1 MSPACDRCGK
11 VTVVFLELRSVW
23 LCGSCEHMFTET
35 SNRSSNNPS
44 SMSIAGYDRP
54 KLSIFVSY
62 GHDPYQL
69 VAMTLKEQLQ
79 ARGHY
84 VWVDTEQLAAGCDW
98 ESDISEGLQ
107 RAKEAKEHGRVL
119 LLMTPHAVRRNG
131 GYCLNEVA
139 RAVQLG
145 LSIFP
150 VLVMDCEQ
158 PQSIA
163 NLPFFDLRDCIP
175 RHHLDG
181 GGAAVSSSGL
191 KGYGVVG
198 VSSTTDVWELDLES
212 ALASP
217 RFLDKMN
224 RIVAMLEL
232 CDSMLSY
239 HAPLVG
245 GVANWGKCHDPA
257 AATTRG
263 GTHAPATFAD
273 KASLNVEQSRYFLS
287 YGDMCATLGR
297 ALYRDLVARGFH
309 VHPQSQYPRKSVMA
323 EHEEDDRLEALHWTH
338 QLNSG
343 KLVLFITPGSVG
355 RPHGVCLNEISLAMT
370 IGLNFV
376 PLMIR
381 QCEIPLSICRIQW
394 LDMTDVSSFHTTPW
408 TLHDARY
415 STRREQLIA
424 ALNGRV
430 GLDQEGQQARL
441 FSLLS
446 PFSFQ
451 SQISTATQGYC
462 GRAWVLHEFDEWVTS
477 PPSNARRVFLLT
489 GVIGSGKTALAA
501 HIIQNR
507 PEVVAFHLASHEG
520 EQTQNGRRCVLNLVY
535 QLTTQLPAYANVLKS
550 QKEPL
555 EETVFVGNLAD
566 LVQELLIAPL
576 ERIATPPST
585 MVILIDGI
593 ECFPCADDN
602 LVAILTASL
611 NRWPAWMR
619 FVFTSREDPRVL
631 SLLQA
636 YMLPPIAL
644 DLACAQSKR
653 DVRQYL
659 DTALGSHF
667 DISPPMPPHVID
679 LLVDRTQGLFL
690 YARHLVDSIS
700 SGQWNLDNLD
710 NVPTTMGGFLHQN
723 FATQFP
729 VVDKYKVDVR
739 PVLEVVCA
747 AHEPLTLDALSAIMH
762 FDVYQ
767 AQKLQSDFGSLFH
780 AGEGGVILPFHLSLL
795 DWLQDPR
802 SAGDY
807 FVDVCTG
814 HERIGMWCYEEYTR
828 SVIDF
833 SKLEF
838 ELESSQLKSST
849 QRMQMYIVRHAT
861 DHLEKSNSIKVDTFT
876 ASTFFFQDET
886 FVLATRLLQV
896 RQIGLQ
902 SFYHGEIAR
911 NVAEDK
917 LRARQVVGAFLIR
930 YSGAQRSYCVSFVAD
945 ASVMEPV
952 FQHNLIYHLPSGSYS
967 IVPPHEVREGT
978 AIFSDLVSFVE
989 SFLRQGILKEP
1000 IRHTGRLN
1008 RGISQHLM

>member
-1 MSPACDRCGK
+1 
-11 VTVVFLELRSVW
+11 
-23 LCGSCEHMFTET
+23 
-35 SNRSSNNPS
+35 
-44 SMSIAGYDRP
+44 
-54 KLSIFVSY
+54 
-62 GHDPYQL
+62 
-69 VAMTLKEQLQ
+69 
-79 ARGHY
+79 
-84 VWVDTEQLAAGCDW
+84 
-98 ESDISEGLQ
+98 
-107 RAKEAKEHGRVL
+107 
-119 LLMTPHAVRRNG
+119 MTPHAVRRNG

-257 AATTRG
+257 TTRG
-263 GTHAPATFAD
+263 GTHTPATFAD
-273 KASLNVEQSRYFLS
+273 KASLHVEQSRYFLS

-408 TLHDARY
+408 TLHHARY

-441 FSLLS
+441 
-446 PFSFQ
+446 
-451 SQISTATQGYC
+451 
-462 GRAWVLHEFDEWVTS
+462 FDEWVTS

-535 QLTTQLPAYANVLKS
+535 QLTTQLPAYANVLKYVASTYTSLYMYVYMWRS

-555 EETVFVGNLAD
+555 EEVVFVRNLAD
-566 LVQELLIAPL
+566 LVQELLVAPL

-585 MVILIDGI
+585 M
-593 ECFPCADDN
+593 CFPCADDN
-602 LVAILTASL
+602 LVAILTASM

-636 YMLPPIAL
+636 YMAPPIAL

-653 DVRQYL
+653 DVREYL

-667 DISPPMPPHVID
+667 DKSPPMPPHVID
-679 LLVDRTQGLFL
+679 LLVDRTQ
-690 YARHLVDSIS
+690 
-700 SGQWNLDNLD
+700 
-710 NVPTTMGGFLHQN
+710 
-723 FATQFP
+723 
-729 VVDKYKVDVR
+729 
-739 PVLEVVCA
+739 
-747 AHEPLTLDALSAIMH
+747 
-762 FDVYQ
+762 

-780 AGEGGVILPFHLSLL
+780 AGEDGVILPFHLSLL

-807 FVDVCTG
+807 FVDV
-814 HERIGMWCYEEYTR
+814 WYTIC
-828 SVIDF
+828 SP
-833 SKLEF
+833 
-838 ELESSQLKSST
+838 
-849 QRMQMYIVRHAT
+849 
-861 DHLEKSNSIKVDTFT
+861 
-876 ASTFFFQDET
+876 
-886 FVLATRLLQV
+886 
-896 RQIGLQ
+896 
-902 SFYHGEIAR
+902 
-911 NVAEDK
+911 
-917 LRARQVVGAFLIR
+917 VG
-930 YSGAQRSYCVSFVAD
+930 
-945 ASVMEPV
+945 
-952 FQHNLIYHLPSGSYS
+952 
-967 IVPPHEVREGT
+967 T
-978 AIFSDLVSFVE
+978 
-989 SFLRQGILKEP
+989 
-1000 IRHTGRLN
+1000 
-1008 RGISQHLM
+1008 

>member
-44 SMSIAGYDRP
+44 SISSS
-54 KLSIFVSY
+54 L
-62 GHDPYQL
+62 
-69 VAMTLKEQLQ
+69 
-79 ARGHY
+79 
-84 VWVDTEQLAAGCDW
+84 GCDW

-441 FSLLS
+441 F
-446 PFSFQ
+446 
-451 SQISTATQGYC
+451 
-462 GRAWVLHEFDEWVTS
+462 RFDEWVTS

-535 QLTTQLPAYANVLKS
+535 QLTTQLPAYANVLKYVVSTYTSLYMYVYMWRS

-585 MVILIDGI
+585 M
-593 ECFPCADDN
+593 CFPCADDN

-679 LLVDRTQGLFL
+679 LLVDRTQVGLFL

-729 VVDKYKVDVR
+729 VVDKYK
-739 PVLEVVCA
+739 
-747 AHEPLTLDALSAIMH
+747 
-762 FDVYQ
+762 
-767 AQKLQSDFGSLFH
+767 
-780 AGEGGVILPFHLSLL
+780 
-795 DWLQDPR
+795 
-802 SAGDY
+802 
-807 FVDVCTG
+807 
-814 HERIGMWCYEEYTR
+814 
-828 SVIDF
+828 
-833 SKLEF
+833 
-838 ELESSQLKSST
+838 
-849 QRMQMYIVRHAT
+849 
-861 DHLEKSNSIKVDTFT
+861 
-876 ASTFFFQDET
+876 
-886 FVLATRLLQV
+886 
-896 RQIGLQ
+896 
-902 SFYHGEIAR
+902 
-911 NVAEDK
+911 
-917 LRARQVVGAFLIR
+917 
-930 YSGAQRSYCVSFVAD
+930 
-945 ASVMEPV
+945 
-952 FQHNLIYHLPSGSYS
+952 GSYS

>member
-1 MSPACDRCGK
+1 
-11 VTVVFLELRSVW
+11 
-23 LCGSCEHMFTET
+23 
-35 SNRSSNNPS
+35 
-44 SMSIAGYDRP
+44 
-54 KLSIFVSY
+54 
-62 GHDPYQL
+62 
-69 VAMTLKEQLQ
+69 
-79 ARGHY
+79 
-84 VWVDTEQLAAGCDW
+84 
-98 ESDISEGLQ
+98 
-107 RAKEAKEHGRVL
+107 
-119 LLMTPHAVRRNG
+119 MTPHAVRRNG

-257 AATTRG
+257 TTRG
-263 GTHAPATFAD
+263 GTHTPATFAD
-273 KASLNVEQSRYFLS
+273 KASLHVEQSRYFLS

-408 TLHDARY
+408 TLHHARY

-441 FSLLS
+441 F
-446 PFSFQ
+446 
-451 SQISTATQGYC
+451 
-462 GRAWVLHEFDEWVTS
+462 RFDEWVTS

-535 QLTTQLPAYANVLKS
+535 QLTTQLPAYANVLKYVVSTYTSLYMYVYMWRS

-555 EETVFVGNLAD
+555 EEVVFVRNLAD
-566 LVQELLIAPL
+566 LVQELLVAPL
-576 ERIATPPST
+576 ERIATP
-585 MVILIDGI
+585 
-593 ECFPCADDN
+593 
-602 LVAILTASL
+602 
-611 NRWPAWMR
+611 
-619 FVFTSREDPRVL
+619 
-631 SLLQA
+631 
-636 YMLPPIAL
+636 
-644 DLACAQSKR
+644 
-653 DVRQYL
+653 
-659 DTALGSHF
+659 
-667 DISPPMPPHVID
+667 
-679 LLVDRTQGLFL
+679 
-690 YARHLVDSIS
+690 
-700 SGQWNLDNLD
+700 
-710 NVPTTMGGFLHQN
+710 
-723 FATQFP
+723 
-729 VVDKYKVDVR
+729 
-739 PVLEVVCA
+739 
-747 AHEPLTLDALSAIMH
+747 
-762 FDVYQ
+762 
-767 AQKLQSDFGSLFH
+767 
-780 AGEGGVILPFHLSLL
+780 
-795 DWLQDPR
+795 
-802 SAGDY
+802 
-807 FVDVCTG
+807 
-814 HERIGMWCYEEYTR
+814 
-828 SVIDF
+828 
-833 SKLEF
+833 
-838 ELESSQLKSST
+838 
-849 QRMQMYIVRHAT
+849 
-861 DHLEKSNSIKVDTFT
+861 
-876 ASTFFFQDET
+876 
-886 FVLATRLLQV
+886 
-896 RQIGLQ
+896 
-902 SFYHGEIAR
+902 
-911 NVAEDK
+911 
-917 LRARQVVGAFLIR
+917 
-930 YSGAQRSYCVSFVAD
+930 
-945 ASVMEPV
+945 
-952 FQHNLIYHLPSGSYS
+952 
-967 IVPPHEVREGT
+967 
-978 AIFSDLVSFVE
+978 
-989 SFLRQGILKEP
+989 
-1000 IRHTGRLN
+1000 
-1008 RGISQHLM
+1008 

>member
-1 MSPACDRCGK
+1 
-11 VTVVFLELRSVW
+11 
-23 LCGSCEHMFTET
+23 
-35 SNRSSNNPS
+35 
-44 SMSIAGYDRP
+44 
-54 KLSIFVSY
+54 
-62 GHDPYQL
+62 
-69 VAMTLKEQLQ
+69 
-79 ARGHY
+79 
-84 VWVDTEQLAAGCDW
+84 
-98 ESDISEGLQ
+98 
-107 RAKEAKEHGRVL
+107 
-119 LLMTPHAVRRNG
+119 MTPHAVRRNG

-191 KGYGVVG
+191 KGYGVIG
-198 VSSTTDVWELDLES
+198 VSSTTDVWGLDLEL

-224 RIVAMLEL
+224 RIIAMLEL

-239 HAPLVG
+239 HAPLVA

-257 AATTRG
+257 TTRG
-263 GTHAPATFAD
+263 GTHTPATFAD

-441 FSLLS
+441 F
-446 PFSFQ
+446 
-451 SQISTATQGYC
+451 
-462 GRAWVLHEFDEWVTS
+462 RFDEWVTS

-535 QLTTQLPAYANVLKS
+535 QLTTQLPAYANVLKYVAS
-550 QKEPL
+550 TYTKV
-555 EETVFVGNLAD
+555 VFVRNLAD

-585 MVILIDGI
+585 M
-593 ECFPCADDN
+593 CFPCADDN
-602 LVAILTASL
+602 LVAILTASM

-636 YMLPPIAL
+636 YMAPPIAL

-653 DVRQYL
+653 DVREYL

-667 DISPPMPPHVID
+667 DKSPSMPPHVID
-679 LLVDRTQGLFL
+679 LLVDRT
-690 YARHLVDSIS
+690 
-700 SGQWNLDNLD
+700 
-710 NVPTTMGGFLHQN
+710 
-723 FATQFP
+723 
-729 VVDKYKVDVR
+729 
-739 PVLEVVCA
+739 
-747 AHEPLTLDALSAIMH
+747 
-762 FDVYQ
+762 Q

-780 AGEGGVILPFHLSLL
+780 AGEDGVILPFHLSLL

-807 FVDVCTG
+807 FVDV
-814 HERIGMWCYEEYTR
+814 WYTIC
-828 SVIDF
+828 SP
-833 SKLEF
+833 
-838 ELESSQLKSST
+838 
-849 QRMQMYIVRHAT
+849 
-861 DHLEKSNSIKVDTFT
+861 
-876 ASTFFFQDET
+876 
-886 FVLATRLLQV
+886 
-896 RQIGLQ
+896 
-902 SFYHGEIAR
+902 
-911 NVAEDK
+911 
-917 LRARQVVGAFLIR
+917 VG
-930 YSGAQRSYCVSFVAD
+930 
-945 ASVMEPV
+945 
-952 FQHNLIYHLPSGSYS
+952 
-967 IVPPHEVREGT
+967 T
-978 AIFSDLVSFVE
+978 
-989 SFLRQGILKEP
+989 
-1000 IRHTGRLN
+1000 
-1008 RGISQHLM
+1008 